1 MTIIINMKESTDF
14 YLPKG
19 IVTTGVMAGWPQK
32 SPNKITTVTY
42 TFPDY
47 NTYREMI
54 KSKTPIT
61 ESEEKNTL
69 KNIYEYHRLY
79 NIREQKKQELNTIE
93 DKDSEDS
100 KKRIKE
106 LEEEIEKI
114 EDKIINTLDN
124 IHPYF
129 YLTQET
135 IFPHQQEVIEEIL
148 QHVSDIVS
156 ISFNKISPYTNA
168 DLKFGYY
175 NQFID
180 MSGHKLISSSRK
192 GNGSNPN
199 VEGTPRKEIKPDET
213 HDLPGTIFVNF
224 STLEYYKT
232 INQDGIDEYIKNEAK
247 INDVYYFNNDKT
259 ISIARGNNNLFK
271 EYQQN
276 KHKIGSYEY
285 LVFMHEL
292 GHSLGLNHSWK
303 YIPNKKH
310 KVLYSYKYSIMSYDS
325 ADIEEADFGG
335 LYPMT
340 FMLLDILL
348 LQYLYGPNMTT
359 RLENNT
365 YGFHSNTGRA
375 AYSLKSIED
384 KLVSCIWDSGGI
396 DTLDFSLYTV
406 NQVINLNEGCFSDIG
421 GLRSNIS
428 IAYKTI
434 IENAIGGSGHD
445 TIIGNSA
452 NNELL
457 GGDGND
463 TIDGGLGNDHLYGGM
478 GNDILYGDIGNDYLY
493 GGIGDDILHGGMGN
507 DILHGSMG
515 NDYLYGNK
523 GNDQLFGG
531 DGDDTLVDYYGS
543 NTFIGGKG
551 NDLLFS
557 ISKAGHNELQGGE
570 GNDIFYCGL
579 GTNLLY
585 GEQGNDTF
593 NFLCH
598 KGAKSYNLIFD
609 FNTNEDK
616 IIFVDQ
622 NYKKIDISKM
632 KRVEQ
637 LSGNENE
644 IVLHNDIHTNKT
656 TITISTANNDHHSTI
671 FIKLEGILSYND
683 LLDM

>member
-1 MTIIINMKESTDF
+1 MTIIINMKESTNF

-42 TFPDY
+42 TFPDH
-47 NTYREMI
+47 NTYREII

-79 NIREQKKQELNTIE
+79 NVREQKKQELNTIK
-93 DKDSEDS
+93 DKYSEDS

-114 EDKIINTLDN
+114 EDKIINTVDN

-135 IFPHQQEVIEEIL
+135 IFPHQQEVIEDIL
-148 QHVSDIVS
+148 QHISDILS
-156 ISFNKISPYTNA
+156 IFFYKISPYINA

-175 NQFID
+175 SQFID
-180 MSGHKLISSSRK
+180 MSTHKLISNSRK
-192 GNGSNPN
+192 GNAANPN

-213 HDLPGTIFVNF
+213 HDLPGTIFVNI
-224 STLEYYKT
+224 STQEYYKT

-259 ISIARGNNNLFK
+259 ISIARGNNNLFE

-285 LVFMHEL
+285 LVFMHEI
-292 GHSLGLNHSWK
+292 GHALGLNHSWK
-303 YIPNKKH
+303 YIPNKEH
-310 KVLYSYKYSIMSYDS
+310 KVLYSYKYSIMSIDF
-325 ADIEEADFGG
+325 ADIEDADFGG

-340 FMLLDILL
+340 FMLVDILL

-365 YGFHSNTGRA
+365 YGFNSNTGRA
-375 AYSLKSIED
+375 AYSLNSIED

-434 IENAIGGSGHD
+434 IENAIGGKGDD
-445 TIIGNSA
+445 TLIGNPFD
-452 NNELL
+452 NNLI

-463 TIDGGLGNDHLYGGM
+463 LFYGGDGNDLFYGGSGNDVIYGELGNDV
-478 GNDILYGDIGNDYLY
+478 LYGD
-493 GGIGDDILHGGMGN
+493 
-507 DILHGSMG
+507 
-515 NDYLYGNK
+515 
-523 GNDQLFGG
+523 
-531 DGDDTLVDYYGS
+531 DGDDMLIDYYGA
-543 NTFIGGKG
+543 NMLDGGKG
-551 NDLLFS
+551 NDRICVASTDRGLPGRNIIL
-557 ISKAGHNELQGGE
+557 GGE
-570 GNDIFYCGL
+570 GDDEIYL
-579 GTNLLY
+579 GT
-585 GEQGNDTF
+585 GTHRITGGQGNDTF
-593 NFLCH
+593 NFFCYE
-598 KGAKSYNLIFD
+598 SVESNSFIWD
-609 FNTNEDK
+609 FEKNKDK
-616 IIFVDQ
+616 ITLITRD
-622 NYKKIDISKM
+622 YRKIDISKM
-632 KRVEQ
+632 KKVDK
-637 LSGNENE
+637 LSGDKNEFSLNHNKPANKTIIDVSTSSNDDKSIVHIE
-644 IVLHNDIHTNKT
+644 IVG
-656 TITISTANNDHHSTI
+656 I
-671 FIKLEGILSYND
+671 FNHDELFAV
-683 LLDM
+683 

>member
-106 LEEEIEKI
+106 LEEEIKKI
-114 EDKIINTLDN
+114 ANDIYTILDN
-124 IHPYF
+124 IPIYI
-129 YLTQET
+129 YSTQET

-148 QHVSDIVS
+148 KHASDILP
-156 ISFNKISPYTNA
+156 IFFKKISPYSNA

-175 NQFID
+175 NQFVNI
-180 MSGHKLISSSRK
+180 SGTKFISGYRK
-192 GNGSNPN
+192 GSASHPN
-199 VEGTPRKEIKPDET
+199 EEGTPIKVIKPDEE
-213 HDLPGTIFVNF
+213 HDSPGTIFIDF
-224 STLEYYKT
+224 SSREYYKT
-232 INQDGIDEYIKNEAK
+232 IKQDNIDEYIENEAD
-247 INDVYYFNNDKT
+247 IYDIYYINNDKT
-259 ISIARGNNNLFK
+259 ITIARGNNELRK

-276 KHKIGSYEY
+276 KHKIGSFVYHT
-285 LVFMHEL
+285 FIHEL
-292 GHSLGLNHSWK
+292 GHSLGLFHIWE
-303 YIPNKKH
+303 YILNEKH
-310 KVLYSYKYSIMSYDS
+310 KVLDSLKYSVMSYKCP
-325 ADIEEADFGG
+325 DIKDADFGG

-340 FMLLDILL
+340 FMLVDILL

-434 IENAIGGSGHD
+434 IENAIGGKGDD
-445 TIIGNSA
+445 TLIGNPFD
-452 NNELL
+452 NNLR

-463 TIDGGLGNDHLYGGM
+463 LFYGGAGNDLLYGGSGNDVIYGELGNDV
-478 GNDILYGDIGNDYLY
+478 
-493 GGIGDDILHGGMGN
+493 
-507 DILHGSMG
+507 
-515 NDYLYGNK
+515 
-523 GNDQLFGG
+523 LFGD
-531 DGDDTLVDYYGS
+531 DGDDMLIDYYGA
-543 NTFIGGKG
+543 NMLDGGKG
-551 NDLLFS
+551 NDRICAASTDRGLSGRNIIL
-557 ISKAGHNELQGGE
+557 GGE
-570 GNDIFYCGL
+570 GDDEIYL
-579 GTNLLY
+579 GT
-585 GEQGNDTF
+585 GTHRITGGQGNDTF
-593 NFLCH
+593 NFFCYE
-598 KGAKSYNLIFD
+598 GVESNSSIWD
-609 FNTNEDK
+609 FEKNKDK
-616 IIFVDQ
+616 ITLITRDFRKVDLSKM
-622 NYKKIDISKM
+622 KKIDK
-632 KRVEQ
+632 
-637 LSGNENE
+637 LSGDKNEFSLNYD
-644 IVLHNDIHTNKT
+644 NQANKT
-656 TITISTANNDHHSTI
+656 IIDVSISSDDGNSIVHIEIIGI
-671 FIKLEGILSYND
+671 FNHNELFAV
-683 LLDM
+683 

>member
-1 MTIIINMKESTDF
+1 MTIIINMKESTNF

-32 SPNKITTVTY
+32 SPNKITTITY

-47 NTYREMI
+47 NTYREII

-61 ESEEKNTL
+61 ESIEKNTL

-79 NIREQKKQELNTIE
+79 NVREQKKQELNTIE

-148 QHVSDIVS
+148 QHASDILP
-156 ISFNKISPYTNA
+156 IFFKKISPYTNA

-175 NQFID
+175 NQFIN
-180 MSGHKLISSSRK
+180 MSGEKFISGYRK
-192 GNGSNPN
+192 GSASHPN
-199 VEGTPRKEIKPDET
+199 EEGTPIKVIKPDEE
-213 HDLPGTIFVNF
+213 HDSPGTIFIDF
-224 STLEYYKT
+224 SSREYYKT
-232 INQDGIDEYIKNEAK
+232 IKQDNIDEYIENEAD
-247 INDVYYFNNDKT
+247 IYDIYYINNDKT
-259 ISIARGNNNLFK
+259 ITIARGNNELRK

-276 KHKIGSYEY
+276 KHKIGSFVYHT
-285 LVFMHEL
+285 FIHEL
-292 GHSLGLNHSWK
+292 GHSLGLFHIWE
-303 YIPNKKH
+303 YILNEKH
-310 KVLYSYKYSIMSYDS
+310 KVLDSLKYSVMSYKCP
-325 ADIEEADFGG
+325 DIKDADFGG

-340 FMLLDILL
+340 FMLVDILL

-434 IENAIGGSGHD
+434 IENAIGGKGDD
-445 TIIGNSA
+445 TLIGNPFD
-452 NNELL
+452 NNLR

-463 TIDGGLGNDHLYGGM
+463 LFYGGAGNDLLYGGSGNDVIYGELGNDV
-478 GNDILYGDIGNDYLY
+478 
-493 GGIGDDILHGGMGN
+493 
-507 DILHGSMG
+507 
-515 NDYLYGNK
+515 
-523 GNDQLFGG
+523 LFGD
-531 DGDDTLVDYYGS
+531 DGDDMLIDYYGA
-543 NTFIGGKG
+543 NMLDGGKG
-551 NDLLFS
+551 NDQICAASTDRGLPGRNIIL
-557 ISKAGHNELQGGE
+557 GGE
-570 GNDIFYCGL
+570 GDDEIYL
-579 GTNLLY
+579 GT
-585 GEQGNDTF
+585 GTHRITGGQGNDTF
-593 NFLCH
+593 NFFCYE
-598 KGAKSYNLIFD
+598 GVESNSSIWD
-609 FNTNEDK
+609 FEKNKDK
-616 IIFVDQ
+616 ITLITRDFRKV
-622 NYKKIDISKM
+622 DISKM
-632 KRVEQ
+632 KKIDK
-637 LSGNENE
+637 LSGDKNEFSLNYD
-644 IVLHNDIHTNKT
+644 NQANKT
-656 TITISTANNDHHSTI
+656 IIDVSISSDDGNSIVHIEIIGI
-671 FIKLEGILSYND
+671 FNHNELFAV
-683 LLDM
+683 